1 MAAQRARDYEY
12 YYGNTVPQ
20 PDYEPQPRHKDA
32 PAKKTR
38 TNTKGRRHRRNARF
52 MNRAYV
58 VAMTLAV
65 VVALFVCVN
74 YVRLQKSISLYS
86 AEIAKMQLELADLRE
101 ANNTKYNTLVDS
113 VNVDEIREKAVTELG
128 MVYASTEQVVFYEE
142 PTTDY
147 VTQYESIP
155 ENGVVVPAKNSR
167 K

>member
-1 MAAQRARDYEY
+1 MAAQRATDYEY

-38 TNTKGRRHRRNARF
+38 TRGRRHRRNARF

-86 AEIAKMQLELADLRE
+86 AEIAAMQLELADLRE

-113 VNVDEIREKAVTELG
+113 VNVDEIREKAVNELG
-128 MVYASTEQVVFYEE
+128 MVYASTEQVIFYEE

-147 VTQYESIP
+147 VTQYEDIP
-155 ENGVVVPAKNSR
+155 ENGVVSQAKNSG